1 MRAPALSG
9 CPADWRSPPRSTIQ
23 RSSCWPACAP
33 LHCCPGRDRR
43 EGATPVRVPCVLGCS
58 LAGLAQGVHWRA
70 RLRDGSQN
78 GTPGWLGP
86 LRARLLISAQGTTS
100 RSVGLNPTPDSART
114 ARGLLGIRSLLLS
127 RPLPPPQTKHF
138 LKKEEMAGRSQ
149 GSRRGGEAKVLDGV
163 GLLSGP
169 PGEQEPEPFVL

>member
-1 MRAPALSG
+1 MLASVRPTALLPRLGPEGGRHPCARAL
-9 CPADWRSPPRSTIQ
+9 RPRV
-23 RSSCWPACAP
+23 R
-33 LHCCPGRDRR
+33 
-43 EGATPVRVPCVLGCS
+43 ATGSS

-100 RSVGLNPTPDSART
+100 RSVGPNPTPDSAHT

-127 RPLPPPQTKHF
+127 RPLPPPQNKHF

-149 GSRRGGEAKVLDGV
+149 GSRRGGEARVLDGV
-163 GLLSGP
+163 SLLSGP